1 MIDFKKDITSD
12 LEKLD
17 GKSKF
22 IKDSWEREKG
32 GGGLTMVLENGNVF
46 EKAGV
51 NVSKVYGNLPESMSK
66 LLKVDQSHFFA
77 CGISLVLHPKNP
89 MAPTFHANLRY
100 FELYEHNVLKDRWFG
115 GGLDLT
121 PYYIFEEDVVHFH
134 KSCKKVCDRYNE
146 SFYQNIKENAMNIFG
161 IRIVMKPEELGD
173 YFLIIAENI
182 KMSID
187 NWFSFISDLGNSFL
201 ESYVPIIEKRKDLD
215 YNNSHEKWQQIRR
228 GRYVEFNLLHDK
240 GTLFGLKTNGRI
252 ESILISMPPK
262 AQWVYDQTPTKGSEE
277 EKLIKYFEIS
287 KKMDLNL
294 TGYVPTKQKQKIKN
308 KNSAKKSSERI

>member
-1 MIDFKKDITSD
+1 MKMKNKFSVYIDSLQERITSD

-22 IKDSWEREKG
+22 IKDNWEREKG
-32 GGGLTMVLENGNVF
+32 GGGLTMILENGDVF

-66 LLKVDQSHFFA
+66 LLKVNQSHFFA

-121 PYYIFEEDVVHFH
+121 PYYIFEEDIVHFH
-134 KSCKKVCDRYNE
+134 KSCKKVCDSYNE
-146 SFYQNIKENAMNIFG
+146 SFYSKYKRKCDEYFWNSHRNEARGVGGLFFDYCRESNEMN
-161 IRIVMKPEELGD
+161 
-173 YFLIIAENI
+173 
-182 KMSID
+182 ID

-201 ESYVPIIEKRKDLD
+201 KSYVPIIKKRKDLD

-262 AQWVYDQTPTKGSEE
+262 AQWVYDQTPSKGSEE
-277 EKLIKYFEIS
+277 EKLLNILKS
-287 KKMDLNL
+287 PKKW
-294 TGYVPTKQKQKIKN
+294 T
-308 KNSAKKSSERI
+308 

>member
-1 MIDFKKDITSD
+1 MKMKNKFSVYIDSLQERITSD

-22 IKDSWEREKG
+22 IKDNWEREKG
-32 GGGLTMVLENGNVF
+32 GGGLTMILENGDVF

-121 PYYIFEEDVVHFH
+121 PYYIFEEDIVHFH
-134 KSCKKVCDRYNE
+134 KSCKKVCDSYNE
-146 SFYQNIKENAMNIFG
+146 SFYSKYKRKCDEYFWNSHRNEARGVGGLFFDYCRESNEMN
-161 IRIVMKPEELGD
+161 
-173 YFLIIAENI
+173 
-182 KMSID
+182 ID

-201 ESYVPIIEKRKDLD
+201 KSYVPIIKKRKDLD

-262 AQWVYDQTPTKGSEE
+262 AQWVYNQTPSKGSEE
-277 EKLIKYFEIS
+277 EKLLNILKS
-287 KKMDLNL
+287 PKKW
-294 TGYVPTKQKQKIKN
+294 T
-308 KNSAKKSSERI
+308 

>member
-1 MIDFKKDITSD
+1 MKMKNKFSVYIDSLQERITSD

-22 IKDSWEREKG
+22 IKDNWEREKG
-32 GGGLTMVLENGNVF
+32 GGGLTMILENGDAF

-66 LLKVDQSHFFA
+66 LLKVNQSHFFA

-121 PYYIFEEDVVHFH
+121 PYYIFEEDIVHFH
-134 KSCKKVCDRYNE
+134 KSCKKVCDSYNE
-146 SFYQNIKENAMNIFG
+146 GFYSKYKRKCDEYFWNSHRNEARGVGGLFFDYCRESNEMN
-161 IRIVMKPEELGD
+161 
-173 YFLIIAENI
+173 
-182 KMSID
+182 ID

-201 ESYVPIIEKRKDLD
+201 KSYVPIIKKRKDLD

-262 AQWVYDQTPTKGSEE
+262 AQWVYDQTPSKGSEE
-277 EKLIKYFEIS
+277 EKLLNILKS
-287 KKMDLNL
+287 PKKW
-294 TGYVPTKQKQKIKN
+294 T
-308 KNSAKKSSERI
+308 

>member
-1 MIDFKKDITSD
+1 MKNKFSVYIDSLQERITSD

-22 IKDSWEREKG
+22 IKDNWEREKG
-32 GGGLTMVLENGNVF
+32 GGGLTMILENGDVF

-121 PYYIFEEDVVHFH
+121 PYYIFEEDIVHFH
-134 KSCKKVCDRYNE
+134 KSCKKVCDSYNE
-146 SFYQNIKENAMNIFG
+146 GFYSKYKRKCDEYFWNSHRNEARGVGGLFFDYCRESNEMN
-161 IRIVMKPEELGD
+161 
-173 YFLIIAENI
+173 
-182 KMSID
+182 ID

-201 ESYVPIIEKRKDLD
+201 KSYVPIIKKRKDLD

-262 AQWVYDQTPTKGSEE
+262 AQWVYNQTPSKGSEE
-277 EKLIKYFEIS
+277 EKLLNILKS
-287 KKMDLNL
+287 PKKW
-294 TGYVPTKQKQKIKN
+294 T
-308 KNSAKKSSERI
+308 

>member
-1 MIDFKKDITSD
+1 MKNKFSVYIDSLQERITSD

-22 IKDSWEREKG
+22 IKDNWEREKG
-32 GGGLTMVLENGNVF
+32 GGGLTMILENGDVF

-121 PYYIFEEDVVHFH
+121 PYYIFEEDIVHFH
-134 KSCKKVCDRYNE
+134 KSCKKVCDSYNE
-146 SFYQNIKENAMNIFG
+146 GFYSKYKRKCDEYFWNSHRNEARGVGGLFFDYCRESNEMN
-161 IRIVMKPEELGD
+161 
-173 YFLIIAENI
+173 
-182 KMSID
+182 ID

-201 ESYVPIIEKRKDLD
+201 KSYVPIIKKRKDLD

-262 AQWVYDQTPTKGSEE
+262 AQWVYDQTPSKGSEE
-277 EKLIKYFEIS
+277 EKLLNILKS
-287 KKMDLNL
+287 PKKW
-294 TGYVPTKQKQKIKN
+294 T
-308 KNSAKKSSERI
+308 

>member
-1 MIDFKKDITSD
+1 MKMKNKFSVYIDSLQERITSD

-22 IKDSWEREKG
+22 IKDNWEREKG
-32 GGGLTMVLENGNVF
+32 GGGLTMILENGDVF

-121 PYYIFEEDVVHFH
+121 PYYIFEEDIVHFH
-134 KSCKKVCDRYNE
+134 KSCKKVCDNYNE
-146 SFYQNIKENAMNIFG
+146 GFYSKYKRKCDEYFWNSHRNEARGVGGLFFDYCRESNEMN
-161 IRIVMKPEELGD
+161 
-173 YFLIIAENI
+173 
-182 KMSID
+182 ID

-201 ESYVPIIEKRKDLD
+201 KSYVPIIKKRKDLD

-262 AQWVYDQTPTKGSEE
+262 AQWVYDQTPSKGSEE
-277 EKLIKYFEIS
+277 EKLLNILKS
-287 KKMDLNL
+287 PKKW
-294 TGYVPTKQKQKIKN
+294 T
-308 KNSAKKSSERI
+308 